1 MWILR
6 RAALLA
12 AVCAALLV
20 PAGGRAAADVLVI
33 IDKGSQRMSVAVN
46 GRTRY
51 VWPVSTGRTG
61 YGTPAGQFR
70 PQWMARTYFSKKYY
84 DSPMPHSIF
93 FYHGFAI
100 HGTEYIH
107 RLGGPA
113 SHGCVRLHP
122 RNAATLFALVQRHG
136 MRNTRIVIG
145 DAIALKRP
153 ERWGALDRNE
163 VRFIG
168 LMTDRL
174 MLAEQIERKEALAK
188 MEQMRASAALKRIME
203 RGARDAAAADE
214 PAVAIGVQAEDRAAI
229 PEPVVRVMPSA
240 KLPPPAAARPQQ
252 RVQRPAPKPRQPA
265 AQATSRARPA
275 AKHRAAA
282 DRPKRRA
289 APNPGKRP
297 ARAEHRR
304 RRISAASRPVWPW
317 QRRTA
322 EARR

>member
-1 MWILR
+1 MGVLR
-6 RAALLA
+6 NAALLA

-20 PAGGRAAADVLVI
+20 PAGGRAAADVLVV
-33 IDKGSQRMSVAVN
+33 IDKASQRMSVAVN
-46 GRTRY
+46 GRTHY
-51 VWPVSTGRTG
+51 VWPVSTGRSG

-188 MEQMRASAALKRIME
+188 MEQMRASAALKRIMQRSA
-203 RGARDAAAADE
+203 RGGAAAAEE
-214 PAVAIGVQAEDRAAI
+214 PAVAIGVQAEDQAAI
-229 PEPVVRVMPSA
+229 PAPVVRSMPSA
-240 KLPPPAAARPQQ
+240 KLVPPAAA
-252 RVQRPAPKPRQPA
+252 KPRRRVAPTA
-265 AQATSRARPA
+265 SRAKPA
-275 AKHRAAA
+275 AKHRAAV
-282 DRPKRRA
+282 DRRQRRA
-289 APNPGKRP
+289 APRPAKPP
-297 ARAEHRR
+297 ARAEYRR
-304 RRISAASRPVWPW
+304 QRVPATSRPVWPW